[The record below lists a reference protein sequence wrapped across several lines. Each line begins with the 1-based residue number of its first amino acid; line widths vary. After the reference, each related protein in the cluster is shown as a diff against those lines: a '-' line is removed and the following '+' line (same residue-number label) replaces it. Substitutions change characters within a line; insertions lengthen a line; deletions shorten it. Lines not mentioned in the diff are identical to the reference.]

1 MKATDFYSLLGIDD
15 LDTCLTEVDETLDL
29 SMLGTGELVEPS
41 RRMLR
46 AGGKRLRPLLTI
58 SSAVACE
65 PAVSLSPLDL
75 RVRRGAAAVELVH
88 VGSLVHD
95 DIMDEALS
103 RRGVPTVNSVEGA
116 NQALLV
122 GDFMLARAGVEAAHV
137 SADVAMSLAVTI
149 SDLCDGQSLEGNYQG
164 QPNRTVDDAIESI
177 RGKTGALMRAACDIG
192 ALAVGRTDLAE
203 AFGSYGMNFGVAFQL
218 IDDLLDLLSTEELMG
233 KPVNNDVRA
242 GVFTV
247 PALFTVQSLSGPTR
261 DQLVRAMLAAPD
273 DPSAADEFHDAVLAG
288 GGIEATM
295 ALVRHYNELA
305 RLALESVPAG
315 RTRDGLI
322 ELPDR
327 YLESIIAEKV
337 PSQRG

>member
-1 MKATDFYSLLGIDD
+1 MKAADFYSLLGIDD

-192 ALAVGRTDLAE
+192 ALAVGRTDLAK

-273 DPSAADEFHDAVLAG
+273 DSSAAAEFHDAVLAG

>member
-1 MKATDFYSLLGIDD
+1 MKASDFYSLLGIED
-15 LDTCLTEVDETLDL
+15 LDTCLTEVDETLHL

-41 RRMLR
+41 KRMLQ

-58 SSAVACE
+58 SSAVACD
-65 PAVSLSPLDL
+65 PSVSLRPLDL

-192 ALAVGRTDLAE
+192 ALAVGSTDQAK
-203 AFGSYGMNFGVAFQL
+203 AFGAYGMNFGVAFQL

-247 PALFTVQSLSGPTR
+247 PALFTVQQLSGPAR
-261 DQLVRAMLAAPD
+261 DRLVRLMLAAAD
-273 DPSAADEFHDAVLAG
+273 DPAAASEFHAAVLAG
-288 GGIEATM
+288 GGVEATM
-295 ALVRHYNELA
+295 ELVRHYNELA
-305 RLALESVPAG
+305 RSGLSSVPSS
-315 RTRDGLI
+315 RTRDGLA

-327 YLESIIAEKV
+327 YLESILVEKV
-337 PSQRG
+337 PAQRR

>member
-1 MKATDFYSLLGIDD
+1 MKAADFHALLAIDH
-15 LDTCLTEVDETLDL
+15 LDACLAEVDETLDL

-58 SSAVACE
+58 ASAVASDSTT
-65 PAVSLSPLDL
+65 AMRPLDM

-103 RRGVPTVNSVEGA
+103 RRGVPTVNSVEGS

-122 GDFMLARAGVEAAHV
+122 GDFMLARAGVEAARV

-164 QPNRTVDDAIESI
+164 QATRTVDDAIESI
-177 RGKTGALMRAACDIG
+177 KGKTGALMRAACDIG
-192 ALAVGRTDLAE
+192 ALSVGRTDLAP
-203 AFGSYGMNFGVAFQL
+203 AFGAYGMNFGIAFQL

-242 GVFTV
+242 GVYTV
-247 PALFTVQSLSGPTR
+247 PALFAVQEATGSAR
-261 DQLVRAMLAAPD
+261 DRLVAAMLAAPTD
-273 DPSAADEFHDAVLAG
+273 IEAAAAFHAAVLASSAV
-288 GGIEATM
+288 EATM
-295 ALVRHYNELA
+295 RLVNRYNELA
-305 RLALESVPAG
+305 RTALEVVPPS
-315 RTRDGLI
+315 RTRDGLL
-322 ELPDR
+322 EVPQR
-327 YLESIIAEKV
+327 YLDGIIAEKV
-337 PSQRG
+337 PAQRR